1 MYKIIIFL
9 MFSYSIIFAQSVAI
23 VKSIT
28 GDVKIKRDNKIIN
41 IKKGD
46 KLNNKDIVITKSKS
60 SIGIIFDDG
69 SRLSLGAKTLFV
81 INKFIVKPDKNKFA
95 VDMELKKG
103 KALFSSG
110 KIGKLSP
117 QSVKFRVPEGVIGI
131 RGTEFLVEV
140 K

>member
-1 MYKIIIFL
+1 MLKIIILFIL
-9 MFSYSIIFAQSVAI
+9 LSYTIFAQNVGI
-23 VKSIT
+23 IKSIS
-28 GDVKIKRDNKIIN
+28 GIVNIKRDNKIIT
-41 IKKGD
+41 IQKGD
-46 KLNNKDIVITKSKS
+46 KLNNKDIIITKANS

-69 SRLSLGAKTLFV
+69 SRLSLGAKSIFK
-81 INKFIVKPDKNKFA
+81 INKFIVKPDINKFI

-103 KALFSSG
+103 KALFNSG